1 MNQISYLKLI
11 FLYRSQEQQHSFN
24 YPYQLAIVPSDW
36 RTDSKDMPLDSDN
49 YEFTV
54 EHGDIIALASD
65 GVLDNVYDSE
75 MAKEI
80 GSLQL
85 GPDTP
90 NTEKLQVF
98 RAKTNWEL
106 VYILKMESGS
116 VEEW

>member
-1 MNQISYLKLI
+1 
-11 FLYRSQEQQHSFN
+11 
-24 YPYQLAIVPSDW
+24 
-36 RTDSKDMPLDSDN
+36 MPQDSDN

-90 NTEKLQVF
+90 NTEKLQVY
-98 RAKTNWEL
+98 RAKNKLLLISALEVAL
-106 VYILKMESGS
+106 VRFICIT
-116 VEEW
+116 

>member
-1 MNQISYLKLI
+1 
-11 FLYRSQEQQHSFN
+11 
-24 YPYQLAIVPSDW
+24 
-36 RTDSKDMPLDSDN
+36 MPQDSDN

-80 GSLQL
+80 GSLQS

-90 NTEKLQVF
+90 NTEKLQVIF
-98 RAKTNWEL
+98 
-106 VYILKMESGS
+106 
-116 VEEW
+116 